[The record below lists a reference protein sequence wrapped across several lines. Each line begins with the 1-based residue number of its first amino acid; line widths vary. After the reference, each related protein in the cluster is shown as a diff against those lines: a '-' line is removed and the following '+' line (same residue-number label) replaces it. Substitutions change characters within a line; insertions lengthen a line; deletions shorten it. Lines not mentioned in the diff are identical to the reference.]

1 MKITQFQ
8 LRKLIREMGDY
19 RSSTILNE
27 SVVSAEERADSAL
40 VELLDEYFT
49 SGMDKETA
57 YNALRAFTE
66 GVIELSEDFESSTF
80 FRPMCDLSPLVSE
93 IFQSR
98 IL

>member
-66 GVIELSEDFESSTF
+66 GVIELSEDFERNPGMYESRKIYT
-80 FRPMCDLSPLVSE
+80 RTRSPA
-93 IFQSR
+93 
-98 IL
+98 